1 MNNFN
6 KEEIFKEI
14 KEYLQN
20 IDNSIQE
27 VIQDIRENNN
37 ISNLI
42 DILDALVYCFRG
54 LNLTKE
60 LHNIDIDENDFKDK
74 VEEILEATKNEDYNL
89 IADIVEYEILENVEN
104 LNIKLE
110 NI

>member
-1 MNNFN
+1 MSNFN
-6 KEEIFKEI
+6 KEEMFQQI
-14 KEYLQN
+14 KEYMKN
-20 IDNSIQE
+20 INGIIRNIVD
-27 VIQDIRENNN
+27 DIRENNN
-37 ISNLI
+37 ISNLV
-42 DILDALVYCFRG
+42 DILDGLAYCFRG

-60 LHNIDIDENDFKDK
+60 LHNISIDENNFKEK
-74 VEEILEATKNEDYNL
+74 VEEILEATQNEDYNL

>member
-1 MNNFN
+1 MSDFN
-6 KEEIFKEI
+6 KEEMFNEI
-14 KEYLQN
+14 KEYIKN
-20 IDNSIQE
+20 VNSIMKS
-27 VIQDIRENNN
+27 VIKSIREDNN
-37 ISNLI
+37 INNLV
-42 DILDALVYCFRG
+42 DILDGLAYCYRG

-60 LHNIDIDENDFKDK
+60 LHNIDIDENNFKEK
-74 VEEILEATKNEDYNL
+74 VEEILEATQNEDYNL

>member
-1 MNNFN
+1 MSDFN
-6 KEEIFKEI
+6 KEEMFNEI
-14 KEYLQN
+14 KEYMKNINGIIQN
-20 IDNSIQE
+20 IVD
-27 VIQDIRENNN
+27 DIRENNN

-42 DILDALVYCFRG
+42 DMLDGLAYCYRG

-60 LHNIDIDENDFKDK
+60 LHNIDINENDFKDK
-74 VEEILEATKNEDYNL
+74 VEEILEATQNEDYNL

-104 LNIKLE
+104 LNTKLE